1 MDQVRS
7 VRNVIVKREYGPS
20 EECWKCSSEERTG
33 ERMDQMRSVR
43 NVLVKRETERMDQV
57 RSVRNV
63 LVKRE
68 EERDG
73 PSEEC

>member
-1 MDQVRS
+1 
-7 VRNVIVKREYGPS
+7 
-20 EECWKCSSEERTG
+20 
-33 ERMDQMRSVR
+33 
-43 NVLVKRETERMDQV
+43 MDQV

-68 EERDG
+68 REMDQVRSVRNVLVKRKDG

>member
-7 VRNVIVKREYGPS
+7 VRNV
-20 EECWKCSSEERTG
+20 
-33 ERMDQMRSVR
+33 
-43 NVLVKRETERMDQV
+43 LVDQV

-68 EERDG
+68 DG

>member
-1 MDQVRS
+1 
-7 VRNVIVKREYGPS
+7 
-20 EECWKCSSEERTG
+20 
-33 ERMDQMRSVR
+33 
-43 NVLVKRETERMDQV
+43 MDQV

-68 EERDG
+68 DGPSESVRNVLVKREDG

>member
-1 MDQVRS
+1 MEQV
-7 VRNVIVKREYGPS
+7 
-20 EECWKCSSEERTG
+20 
-33 ERMDQMRSVR
+33 RSVR

-68 EERDG
+68 GG

>member
-1 MDQVRS
+1 
-7 VRNVIVKREYGPS
+7 
-20 EECWKCSSEERTG
+20 
-33 ERMDQMRSVR
+33 MRSVR
-43 NVLVKRETERMDQV
+43 NVLVKTQV

-68 EERDG
+68 DG

>member
-1 MDQVRS
+1 MDQV
-7 VRNVIVKREYGPS
+7 
-20 EECWKCSSEERTG
+20 
-33 ERMDQMRSVR
+33 RSVR
-43 NVLVKRETERMDQV
+43 NVLVKREDQV

>member
-7 VRNVIVKREYGPS
+7 VRNVLVKREDGPS

-43 NVLVKRETERMDQV
+43 NVLVKRE
-57 RSVRNV
+57 
-63 LVKRE
+63 
-68 EERDG
+68 DG
-73 PSEEC
+73 PSERVLEMF

>member
-7 VRNVIVKREYGPS
+7 VRNV
-20 EECWKCSSEERTG
+20 
-33 ERMDQMRSVR
+33 
-43 NVLVKRETERMDQV
+43 LVKRERMDQV

-68 EERDG
+68 GERLTK
-73 PSEEC
+73 